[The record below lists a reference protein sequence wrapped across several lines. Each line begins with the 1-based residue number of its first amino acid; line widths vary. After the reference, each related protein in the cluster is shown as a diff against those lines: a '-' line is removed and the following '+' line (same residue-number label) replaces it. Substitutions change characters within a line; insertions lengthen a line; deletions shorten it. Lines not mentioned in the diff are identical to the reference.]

1 MMTVLTIR
9 RYYITIKIV
18 EMKRLVGQVIII
30 TVIIICMSCS
40 ALDFFAFHSF
50 PYIFSVY
57 EKMNDYV
64 E

>member
-40 ALDFFAFHSF
+40 ALYFFCF
-50 PYIFSVY
+50 PFFSLHFSVY